1 MSQNWLITGAGRGF
15 GRAFV
20 SAAAESGAE
29 VYAGVRH
36 VPEGDPLFSSPR
48 VHPLIF
54 DVTKPGEVNAA
65 VEKALGEAGH
75 IDVLINN
82 AGFGMSGA
90 FEEMSD
96 EELRGLMEADYY
108 GVVNV
113 TRAILPSMRGRRGG
127 TILNVASQGGLM
139 GFTGSSAYCSAK
151 FAVVGLSAALR
162 MELQEFGIRVSV
174 LCPGSF
180 RTDFRKK
187 GSMRHPAKELDAYD
201 GTAVRRASRFLAEN
215 PDSQK
220 GRGHQETPAAEKQ
233 GMKQAA
239 GTGNAPRSSEKGRGS
254 GVQPPSGLNGPGS
267 VFRRVRL
274 SLPSGAETKRPPRG
288 AYALPRRGTFQKE
301 IFHPAL
307 EVRVIDVHPVKGG
320 GDVRHFV
327 RGEKKPG
334 SAEIF
339 LQAFRAGCPRDRQ
352 DEGPAGELPGEN
364 YLGRRGT
371 AG

>member
-36 VPEGDPLFSSPR
+36 VPEGDPLFHSPR

-113 TRAILPSMRGRRGG
+113 TRAILPSMRGRRSG

-174 LCPGSF
+174 LCPGSLF
-180 RTDFRKK
+180 LSSAQDPSEPISAKK
-187 GSMRHPAKELDAYD
+187 APCAIRPKRWTPTTEQPCAGRPGSSPKAL
-201 GTAVRRASRFLAEN
+201 TVRRAIPE
-215 PDSQK
+215 
-220 GRGHQETPAAEKQ
+220 
-233 GMKQAA
+233 
-239 GTGNAPRSSEKGRGS
+239 
-254 GVQPPSGLNGPGS
+254 
-267 VFRRVRL
+267 
-274 SLPSGAETKRPPRG
+274 KRP
-288 AYALPRRGTFQKE
+288 AL
-301 IFHPAL
+301 
-307 EVRVIDVHPVKGG
+307 
-320 GDVRHFV
+320 
-327 RGEKKPG
+327 
-334 SAEIF
+334 S
-339 LQAFRAGCPRDRQ
+339 
-352 DEGPAGELPGEN
+352 
-364 YLGRRGT
+364 
-371 AG
+371 

>member
-36 VPEGDPLFSSPR
+36 VPEGDPLFHSPR

-54 DVTKPGEVNAA
+54 DVTKPSEVNAA

-113 TRAILPSMRGRRGG
+113 TRAILPSMRGRRSG
-127 TILNVASQGGLM
+127 TILNIASQGGLM

-187 GSMRHPAKELDAYD
+187 GSMRHPAKALDAYD
-201 GTAVRRASRFLAEN
+201 GTAVRRASRFLAES

-220 GRGHQETPAAEKQ
+220 GDPGKAARFIVSMVERG
-233 GMKQAA
+233 
-239 GTGNAPRSSEKGRGS
+239 
-254 GVQPPSGLNGPGS
+254 
-267 VFRRVRL
+267 RVH
-274 SLPSGAETKRPPRG
+274 
-288 AYALPRRGTFQKE
+288 
-301 IFHPAL
+301 I
-307 EVRVIDVHPVKGG
+307 VV
-320 GDVRHFV
+320 
-327 RGEKKPG
+327 
-334 SAEIF
+334 
-339 LQAFRAGCPRDRQ
+339 
-352 DEGPAGELPGEN
+352 
-364 YLGRRGT
+364 
-371 AG
+371 

>member
-36 VPEGDPLFSSPR
+36 VPEGDPLFHSPR

-82 AGFGMSGA
+82 AGLGMSGA

-108 GVVNV
+108 GAVNV

-187 GSMRHPAKELDAYD
+187 GSMRHPAKALDAYD

-220 GRGHQETPAAEKQ
+220 GDPGKAARFIVS
-233 GMKQAA
+233 M
-239 GTGNAPRSSEKGRGS
+239 
-254 GVQPPSGLNGPGS
+254 V
-267 VFRRVRL
+267 
-274 SLPSGAETKRPPRG
+274 KR
-288 AYALPRRGTFQKE
+288 K
-301 IFHPAL
+301 
-307 EVRVIDVHPVKGG
+307 
-320 GDVRHFV
+320 
-327 RGEKKPG
+327 
-334 SAEIF
+334 
-339 LQAFRAGCPRDRQ
+339 
-352 DEGPAGELPGEN
+352 ELPLRILIGADCCRQVKTDLREQIADIES
-364 YLGRRGT
+364 YESLASAT
-371 AG
+371 DFA

>member
-36 VPEGDPLFSSPR
+36 VPEGDPLFHSPR

-113 TRAILPSMRGRRGG
+113 TRAILPSMRGRRSG

-162 MELQEFGIRVSV
+162 MELQEFGIRVSAKKAP
-174 LCPGSF
+174 CAIRPKRWTPTTEQPCAGRPGSSPKAL
-180 RTDFRKK
+180 T
-187 GSMRHPAKELDAYD
+187 
-201 GTAVRRASRFLAEN
+201 VRRAIPE
-215 PDSQK
+215 
-220 GRGHQETPAAEKQ
+220 
-233 GMKQAA
+233 
-239 GTGNAPRSSEKGRGS
+239 
-254 GVQPPSGLNGPGS
+254 
-267 VFRRVRL
+267 
-274 SLPSGAETKRPPRG
+274 KRP
-288 AYALPRRGTFQKE
+288 AL
-301 IFHPAL
+301 
-307 EVRVIDVHPVKGG
+307 
-320 GDVRHFV
+320 
-327 RGEKKPG
+327 
-334 SAEIF
+334 S
-339 LQAFRAGCPRDRQ
+339 
-352 DEGPAGELPGEN
+352 
-364 YLGRRGT
+364 
-371 AG
+371 

>member
-36 VPEGDPLFSSPR
+36 VPEGDPLFHSPR

-151 FAVVGLSAALR
+151 FAVVGLARPCAWNCRNSASAFLSSAPDPS
-162 MELQEFGIRVSV
+162 EPISAKKAPCAIRPKRWTPTTERP
-174 LCPGSF
+174 CAGRPGFSPK
-180 RTDFRKK
+180 T
-187 GSMRHPAKELDAYD
+187 L
-201 GTAVRRASRFLAEN
+201 TVRRAI
-215 PDSQK
+215 
-220 GRGHQETPAAEKQ
+220 
-233 GMKQAA
+233 
-239 GTGNAPRSSEKGRGS
+239 
-254 GVQPPSGLNGPGS
+254 PG
-267 VFRRVRL
+267 
-274 SLPSGAETKRPPRG
+274 KRP
-288 AYALPRRGTFQKE
+288 AL
-301 IFHPAL
+301 
-307 EVRVIDVHPVKGG
+307 
-320 GDVRHFV
+320 
-327 RGEKKPG
+327 
-334 SAEIF
+334 S
-339 LQAFRAGCPRDRQ
+339 
-352 DEGPAGELPGEN
+352 
-364 YLGRRGT
+364 
-371 AG
+371 